1 MSEPE
6 LPPLEWTPESI
17 ALHMRHT
24 VDRLEKSARI
34 VKIAHDEYLTAK
46 RDYTIDKATKRQ
58 EYMDG
63 PRLSRDD
70 RDDKAT
76 LDTVEQLKAMD
87 TKMVAHT
94 YTRDL
99 SNVLEKKLSALQTQA
114 KLILA
119 EYNTG
124 GRM

>member
-1 MSEPE
+1 
-6 LPPLEWTPESI
+6 
-17 ALHMRHT
+17 MRHT
-24 VDRLEKSARI
+24 VDRLEKSAKV
-34 VKIAHDEYLTAK
+34 VKDAHEDYLTAK
-46 RDYTIDKATKRQ
+46 REYTVDKATKRQ
-58 EYMDG
+58 EYLDG

-76 LDTVEQLKAMD
+76 LDTVAQLKEMD
-87 TKMVAHT
+87 TKMVAHS

-119 EYNTG
+119 EYNIG
-124 GRM
+124 SRI